1 LPAPDRSF
9 IDRVFEN
16 GESTPVVLPGGLGR
30 RSIDLAPGQFAAC
43 DGRVWYRVEQ
53 VGSGPES
60 SFYPSDFTRE
70 LFRLFVNERQL
81 RLKTEF
87 SLQFAL
93 ELAVLKSNTN
103 CQWVLVIELGTAPSA
118 APGTPG
124 LNLQNVVWSRTP
136 VLQQRLI
143 VTPVPCT
150 HIFGIRV
157 KRFLSGGAEVITLDQ
172 LLYGS
177 AKGGIAPASANF
189 AVRGRLGPV
198 RHRERPNRS
207 PRLRRPARARSPSRG
222 R

>member
-1 LPAPDRSF
+1 
-9 IDRVFEN
+9 
-16 GESTPVVLPGGLGR
+16 
-30 RSIDLAPGQFAAC
+30 
-43 DGRVWYRVEQ
+43 

-60 SFYPSDFTRE
+60 SFYPSDFTHE

-103 CQWVLVIELGTAPSA
+103 CQWVLVIELGTAPQDTT
-118 APGTPG
+118 PGTPG
-124 LNLQNVVWSRTP
+124 LNLQNVIWSPTP

-157 KRFLSGGAEVITLDQ
+157 KRFLSGGAETITLDQ

-177 AKGGIAPASANF
+177 AEGGIAPATANF
-189 AVRGRLGPV
+189 AVRGRLV
-198 RHRERPNRS
+198 RFDTENNQTD
-207 PRLRRPARARSPSRG
+207 PRGFIALRGLDLPAGAEDEEVPDIGKALIRN
-222 R
+222 